1 MEKKS
6 EHINNKEKEK
16 EKNKFKEFDYPKRY
30 ISNGCELRILN
41 ANRMSAKYNG
51 FLYPPYKCCITL
63 SPEEANIW
71 IALSSLV
78 KSKQAIGYP
87 IIYSTNKYDVSRP
100 IIYSN
105 ERKLIMDLLCIPRT
119 TKLVNL
125 YFEEKQSEYG
135 LKESYLTLLAPDI
148 IFQKAMIL
156 YKLWLE
162 GISAINYYF
171 NYIIIEQTNITF
183 KIGELLFYIN
193 PIVVVPVLDCTRTV
207 LTQNPVSELIYLN
220 MLYNEYEHIGCNTS
234 HNYKKADSFIYW
246 FLINYTNNITTTIK
260 NLLKTRRNEITTLP
274 ITSIHVPGTIVQV
287 NRQGNVSIGIIID
300 APKNNLEHKIFI
312 AFLIAENIFEID
324 YVNIED
330 VFQQSKLLISNSGYI
345 VG

>member
-6 EHINNKEKEK
+6 ANINNKEKDK
-16 EKNKFKEFDYPKRY
+16 LKEFSYPKRY
-30 ISNGCELRILN
+30 LTNGCEMRIIT
-41 ANRMSAKYNG
+41 ANRMSAKYND
-51 FLYPPYKCCITL
+51 FLYPPYKCCISL
-63 SPEEANIW
+63 STEEANIW

-87 IIYSTNKYDVSRP
+87 IIYSTTKYDVSRP
-100 IIYSN
+100 IIYSS

-119 TKLVNL
+119 INLVNL

-135 LKESYLTLLAPDI
+135 LEEYHLILLAPDI
-148 IFQKAMIL
+148 VFQKAMIL

-171 NYIIIEQTNITF
+171 NYIIIDQTNITF
-183 KIGELLFYIN
+183 KIGEVLFYIN

-220 MLYNEYEHIGCNTS
+220 MLYNEYEHLGCNN

-260 NLLKTRRNEITTLP
+260 NLLKIRRNEITTPP

-287 NRQGNVSIGIIID
+287 NRQGNVSLGIIID
-300 APKNNLEHKIFI
+300 SPKNNLENKLFI

-324 YVNIED
+324 YINIED
-330 VFQQSKLLISNSGYI
+330 VFQQSKLLINSSGYI
-345 VG
+345 IG